1 MNPLP
6 LPCNVDCE
14 SPLCKNKKC
23 VHHCT
28 LHYWLTNT
36 WVLWK
41 AILPSKE
48 KLKSVK
54 TKVLEFSTRVEP
66 SKFLIFCL
74 LCLDFY
80 RKTLNFQAV
89 NFYDIWANK
98 VFHTLNECMFINIF
112 KYAKLGRV
120 FSKVSTENC
129 YIPTNI
135 TFSDSKVF

>member
-6 LPCNVDCE
+6 FTCNVDCE
-14 SPLCKNKKC
+14 WPLYKNKKC

-120 FSKVSTENC
+120 FSKISTKKLLHSNKH
-129 YIPTNI
+129 NI
-135 TFSDSKVF
+135 FRQQSF